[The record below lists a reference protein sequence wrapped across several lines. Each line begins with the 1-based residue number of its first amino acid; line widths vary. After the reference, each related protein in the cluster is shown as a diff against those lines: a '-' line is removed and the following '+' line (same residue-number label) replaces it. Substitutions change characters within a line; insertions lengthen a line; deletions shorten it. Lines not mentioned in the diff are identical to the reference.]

1 MDGEEHA
8 RLVRKCYERAK
19 TLLRQKHDE
28 EFQQI
33 LAEQYESVGLQIRK
47 RKSRIAA
54 QGSVDEKGK

>member
-1 MDGEEHA
+1 MDSEEHA

-19 TLLRQKHDE
+19 TLLRQRHDE

-54 QGSVDEKGK
+54 QGSVEPKEN